1 MASEE
6 RKNPTKIKKISENT
20 YVNVSKIKTKPVNLD
35 ISQNETETPTEKTK
49 KDRNRGDETIGIP

>member
-6 RKNPTKIKKISENT
+6 RKNPTKIKKTSENI
-20 YVNVSKIKTKPVNLD
+20 YVNVSKIKTEPVNLN
-35 ISQNETETPTEKTK
+35 ISENETETPTEKTK